1 MYLYKNMI
9 VYNRFTIEFS
19 SHAKKFL
26 KKAEKQ
32 LAKRIINRIEK
43 LAEDTFPSDIKRVV
57 NRKEKIFRV
66 RIGDYRIEYCV
77 IYNENKLFISDI
89 DKRPRIY

>member
-43 LAEDTFPSDIKRVV
+43 LAEDPFP
-57 NRKEKIFRV
+57 
-66 RIGDYRIEYCV
+66 
-77 IYNENKLFISDI
+77 L
-89 DKRPRIY
+89 